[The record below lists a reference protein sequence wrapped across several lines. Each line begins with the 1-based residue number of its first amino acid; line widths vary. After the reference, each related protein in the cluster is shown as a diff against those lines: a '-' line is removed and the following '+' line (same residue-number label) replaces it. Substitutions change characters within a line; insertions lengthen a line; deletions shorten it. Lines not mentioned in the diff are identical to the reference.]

1 MKHADP
7 PKENAPITALSA
19 PDNGGLLEINLSAIG
34 ENYQRLAREV
44 GPSVEVAAAV
54 KANAYGLGV
63 AQVVPALYAAGCRRF
78 FVATRDEAL
87 ELRPILDHCA
97 GGQSGSDS
105 FIHLLNGP
113 FTEDDAAL
121 AAARIS
127 PIINSLAQLTRW
139 KSVIAAHQDAPPCV
153 LQFDTGMSRYGMS
166 LAEAQRLAREP
177 DLLSGVSVAFT
188 MSHLANADA
197 ASDPHNAAQLAAF
210 KAILACLPPGPS
222 SIAASSGIF
231 LGEHFHRDVV
241 RPGYALYGGN
251 PTPGRPNPMKP
262 VIALYARMI
271 QARIV
276 PKGAEVGYGSTFR
289 AARESRIATLAIGY
303 ADGLLRSAGGKIS
316 VVHPAFPQI
325 ALPCVGRISMDS
337 MAIDITDLPT
347 AGLAE
352 NTLFEIIGPHRPL
365 DDVAASL
372 STIGYEVLTSLGAR
386 HFRLYH
392 EDRS

>member
-7 PKENAPITALSA
+7 PKQNDHVMALSA
-19 PDNGGLLEINLSAIG
+19 PDNGGILTINLSAIG
-34 ENYQRLAREV
+34 ENYQRLTREV
-44 GPSVEVAAAV
+44 GPSVDVAAAV
-54 KANAYGLGV
+54 KTNAYGLGV
-63 AQVVPALYAAGCRRF
+63 AQVAPALYAAGCRRF

-87 ELRPILDHCA
+87 ELRAIMDRCA
-97 GGQSGSDS
+97 DGQSVRDVA
-105 FIHLLNGP
+105 IHLLNGP
-113 FTEDDAAL
+113 FTDDDAAL

-139 KSVIAAHQDAPPCV
+139 KSVIAAHHDAPPCV

-166 LAEAQRLAREP
+166 LAEAQRLAWEP
-177 DLLSGVSVAFT
+177 DLLNGVPVAFT

-197 ASDPHNAAQLAAF
+197 ASDPRNAAQLAAF
-210 KAILACLPPGPS
+210 EAILAYLPPGPS

-231 LGEHFHRDVV
+231 LGERFHRDVV

-271 QARIV
+271 QARTV
-276 PKGAEVGYGSTFR
+276 PEGAEVGYGSTFR
-289 AARESRIATLAIGY
+289 APRESRIATLAIGY
-303 ADGLLRSAGGKIS
+303 ADGLLRSTGGKIS
-316 VVHPAFPQI
+316 AVHPAFPDI

-347 AGLAE
+347 TDLAE

-365 DDVAASL
+365 DDVAAAL

-392 EDRS
+392 EDPS

>member
-7 PKENAPITALSA
+7 PKQYDPAMALSA
-19 PDNGGLLEINLSAIG
+19 PDNGGLLTINLYAIG
-34 ENYQRLAREV
+34 ENYQRLVREV
-44 GPSVEVAAAV
+44 GPSVDVAAAV

-63 AQVVPALYAAGCRRF
+63 AQVAPVLYAAGCRRF

-87 ELRPILDHCA
+87 ELRAIMDRCA
-97 GGQSGSDS
+97 DGQSGQDVT
-105 FIHLLNGP
+105 IHLLNGP
-113 FTEDDAAL
+113 FTDGDAAL

-127 PIINSLAQLTRW
+127 PIINSLTQLTRW
-139 KSVIAAHQDAPPCV
+139 KSVLAAHDDAPQCV

-177 DLLSGVSVAFT
+177 ELLDRVSIAFT

-197 ASDPHNAAQLAAF
+197 ASDPRNAAQLAAF
-210 KAILACLPPGPS
+210 EAILACLPPGPS

-231 LGEHFHRDVV
+231 LGKRFHRDVV

-251 PTPGRPNPMKP
+251 PTPGRPNPMEP

-271 QARIV
+271 QARTV
-276 PKGAEVGYGSTFR
+276 PEGAEVGYGSTFR
-289 AARESRIATLAIGY
+289 APRVSRIATLAIGY

-316 VVHPAFPQI
+316 VVHPAFPDI
-325 ALPCVGRISMDS
+325 ALPCIGRISMDS
-337 MAIDITDLPT
+337 MAIDITDLPIT
-347 AGLAE
+347 DLAE
-352 NTLFEIIGPHRPL
+352 NTLFEMIGPHRPL
-365 DDVAASL
+365 DDVATAL

-386 HFRLYH
+386 HFRVYH
-392 EDRS
+392 EDPS